1 MSQIVC
7 DRGALYL
14 NLQSTKHELSFVD
27 ALYEAIDNRHHS
39 ESIKVFID
47 LNCHVNQIS
56 IGYEN
61 LATLLQVK
69 NMVQYYQVSDVHE
82 SVKNISCRG
91 VGLSV
96 LEFFLPGKWIH
107 IANNSNEE
115 MEYFY
120 SKRDT
125 KVISEAL
132 FDTNKFTNDQFS
144 LKLQE
149 ATKNDIHTFPPNA
162 VAVNVFKE
170 NNDYPFQAK
179 TLIIGNID
187 KDINLLNKIGCIE
200 SLIKRL
206 KIKYAYEI
214 KIGNINLYI
223 KIPNN
228 QKFQNVKD
236 ISNGIYDVIG
246 YTKPDKKLSIQI
258 DLSNNTQIIFRIE
271 NNYYGLTKDINARKA
286 IEIDVKSIE
295 FKTDIQFTLWTTE
308 INNQVKDAYCNDA
321 LKHYKGI
328 YIMCNGTFTSDKPIL
343 LANNS
348 SVKNDLRGVIEPKT
362 SLGKSNINFKSTK
375 SDSCIANK
383 SDEDKK
389 IKLEDIIIFL
399 RDKYPDYL
407 TEYLKN
413 KNNINHN
420 EYILKNK
427 TMKENTNPEMKYFY
441 LMNIGEKFYKLG
453 ISSELKKIKSYG
465 EHKKIENTKSKF
477 VKFVNDIYDY
487 PVNLFGNLPK
497 IRNADTFESKLKK
510 YIGENTDKYT
520 SYAKILVQGEYF
532 SLIKEE
538 NLVDLLKWINNNIKE
553 HLPKKRDIN
562 NNENKDTVSGE
573 QNIINENNINN
584 DDKMIIKSKKSN
596 NIINNEKN

>member
-214 KIGNINLYI
+214 KIGNINLDI
-223 KIPNN
+223 KIP
-228 QKFQNVKD
+228 
-236 ISNGIYDVIG
+236 
-246 YTKPDKKLSIQI
+246 
-258 DLSNNTQIIFRIE
+258 
-271 NNYYGLTKDINARKA
+271 TKDINARKA

-465 EHKKIENTKSKF
+465 EHKKIENTKSKL
-477 VKFVNDIYDY
+477 
-487 PVNLFGNLPK
+487 VNLFGNLPK